1 MSGQILEL
9 IIFAA
14 IAFFIINKL
23 ISVLGKTSGE
33 DDPAKNNSFFGE
45 NVGNN
50 LKDVTYSASSANILK
65 PKFLKVSRPNLKGLV
80 LEENRE
86 AVEKGLHEVLNKVP
100 AFDIQ
105 RFTKGAK
112 LAFQM
117 IIESALQNDDK
128 QLEELIDKRYI
139 DSFKTIASSYGNFN
153 SDNNKLAAYISDIY
167 LFGNNI
173 FIKVFFT
180 GNNITDKIKE
190 LQEEWTFSK
199 STLSGDP
206 TWYLANV
213 DRPQ

>member
-9 IIFAA
+9 IIFAG

-23 ISVLGKTSGE
+23 ISTLGKTSG

-45 NVGNN
+45 NIGSK
-50 LKDVTYSASSANILK
+50 LKDVTYSTTTASILR
-65 PKFLKVSRPNLKGLV
+65 PKFLKASQPNLKGVV
-80 LEENRE
+80 LEESKE
-86 AVEKGLHEVLNKVP
+86 AVEKGLQEVLDKVP

-105 RFTKGAK
+105 RFANGAK

-117 IIESALQNDDK
+117 IVESSLQNDEK
-128 QLEELIDKRYI
+128 QLEELVDKRYI
-139 DSFKTIASSYGNFN
+139 ESFKATASNYGNFN
-153 SDNNKLAAYISDIY
+153 SNENKLEVYISDIY

-173 FIKVFFT
+173 FIKVLFT
-180 GNNITDKIKE
+180 GNNITDKIKN

-199 STLSGDP
+199 STLSSDP
-206 TWYLANV
+206 TWYLTNI

>member
-23 ISVLGKTSGE
+23 ISTLGKTSG

-45 NVGNN
+45 NIGSK
-50 LKDVTYSASSANILK
+50 LKDVTYSASTASILK
-65 PKFLKVSRPNLKGLV
+65 PKFLKASKPNLKGVV
-80 LEENRE
+80 LEENKE
-86 AVEKGLHEVLNKVP
+86 AVEKGLQEVLDKVP

-105 RFTKGAK
+105 RFANGAK

-117 IIESALQNDDK
+117 IVESALQNDEK
-128 QLEELIDKRYI
+128 QLEELVDKRYI
-139 DSFKTIASSYGNFN
+139 DSFKTIASNYGNFN
-153 SDNNKLAAYISDIY
+153 STDNKLEAYISDIY

-173 FIKVFFT
+173 FIKVLFT
-180 GNNITDKIKE
+180 GNNITDKIKN

-199 STLSGDP
+199 STLSSDP
-206 TWYLANV
+206 TWYLTNI

>member
-23 ISVLGKTSGE
+23 ISVLGKTSG

-45 NVGNN
+45 NIGNN
-50 LKDVTYSASSANILK
+50 LKDVTYSAGSANILK
-65 PKFLKVSRPNLKGLV
+65 PKFLKASRPNLKGLI
-80 LEENRE
+80 LEENRTV
-86 AVEKGLHEVLNKVP
+86 VEKGLQEVLNKVP
-100 AFDIQ
+100 TFDIQ
-105 RFTKGAK
+105 RFANGAK

-117 IIESALQNDDK
+117 IVESALRNDEK
-128 QLEELIDKRYI
+128 QLEELVDKRYI
-139 DSFKTIASSYGNFN
+139 DSFKTIAPSYGNFN
-153 SDNNKLAAYISDIY
+153 LNNNKLVAYISDIY

-173 FIKVFFT
+173 FIKVFFS
-180 GNNITDKIKE
+180 GNNITDKIKD

-199 STLSGDP
+199 STLSNDP
-206 TWYLANV
+206 TWYLTNV

>member
-1 MSGQILEL
+1 
-9 IIFAA
+9 
-14 IAFFIINKL
+14 
-23 ISVLGKTSGE
+23 
-33 DDPAKNNSFFGE
+33 
-45 NVGNN
+45 
-50 LKDVTYSASSANILK
+50 
-65 PKFLKVSRPNLKGLV
+65 LKVSRPNLKGLV

-117 IIESALQNDDK
+117 IIEAALQNDEK

-139 DSFKTIASSYGNFN
+139 DSFKTIAPSYGNFN
-153 SDNNKLAAYISDIY
+153 SDKNKLAAYISDIY